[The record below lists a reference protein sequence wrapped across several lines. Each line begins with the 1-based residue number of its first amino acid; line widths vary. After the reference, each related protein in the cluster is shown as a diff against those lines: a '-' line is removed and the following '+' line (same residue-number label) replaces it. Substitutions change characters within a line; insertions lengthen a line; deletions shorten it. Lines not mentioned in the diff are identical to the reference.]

1 MQNRAPG
8 DRQSLA
14 NARMCNGDASD
25 PASLIPRHG
34 DYRHLVDRAAVIHSI
49 TGLDNQ
55 SSRDSLTL
63 MGKSKNSPK
72 AADWTRLLADPVLA
86 KQLGKLLQICR
97 DTPPE
102 KREKALF
109 EAIREIKSAADKVST
124 TEEPAIPLPASTAQD
139 ITAAAPNA
147 PPFEPDI
154 FTPSWGQDR
163 RTYPRLKC
171 FVAVELKVD
180 GAEAPFW
187 GNVANISLGGC
198 LVEAPGLVEAGK
210 KIEIG
215 LWVSSGNLWVKGVV
229 LTGTVASKAPGTG
242 LRVKFSDME
251 AVPRETLKQFLK
263 YVESTTKTYANQHGY
278 LAQLRG

>member
-1 MQNRAPG
+1 
-8 DRQSLA
+8 
-14 NARMCNGDASD
+14 
-25 PASLIPRHG
+25 
-34 DYRHLVDRAAVIHSI
+34 
-49 TGLDNQ
+49 
-55 SSRDSLTL
+55 

-72 AADWTRLLADPVLA
+72 AADWTRLLADPILA
-86 KQLGKLLQICR
+86 RQLGKLLQICR

-109 EAIREIKSAADKVST
+109 EAIREIKTAAEKAASTGAKTATPLPPSTAEDISAAV
-124 TEEPAIPLPASTAQD
+124 P
-139 ITAAAPNA
+139 A

-154 FTPSWGQDR
+154 FTPSWGEDR

-180 GAEAPFW
+180 GSDAPFW

-229 LTGTVASKAPGTG
+229 LIGTVASNAPSSGV
-242 LRVKFSDME
+242 RVKFSDME
-251 AVPRETLKQFLK
+251 PTARETLKQFLK

>member
-1 MQNRAPG
+1 
-8 DRQSLA
+8 
-14 NARMCNGDASD
+14 MC
-25 PASLIPRHG
+25 
-34 DYRHLVDRAAVIHSI
+34 
-49 TGLDNQ
+49 
-55 SSRDSLTL
+55 
-63 MGKSKNSPK
+63 KSKNSPK
-72 AADWTRLLADPVLA
+72 ATDWTRLLADPVLA
-86 KQLGKLLQICR
+86 RQLGKLLQICR

-109 EAIREIKSAADKVST
+109 EAIREIKSAAEKVDAGAT
-124 TEEPAIPLPASTAQD
+124 PLPASTARE
-139 ITAAAPNA
+139 ITAAVPNP

-171 FVAVELKVD
+171 FVAVELKLD

-187 GNVANISLGGC
+187 GNVGNISLGGC

-229 LTGTVASKAPGTG
+229 LVGTVASNAPSSGV
-242 LRVKFSDME
+242 RVKFADME
-251 AVPRETLKQFLK
+251 PAARETLKQFLK
-263 YVESTTKTYANQHGY
+263 YVESTTKTYANQNGY
-278 LAQLRG
+278 LAQLRS